1 MTSSI
6 HNIRLNQLK
15 QLIQDTIYRLDKNG
29 PQGTTDSQP
38 IPEIE
43 AVLQKLNEWRAC
55 RPVQPPNTKPLP
67 LLSEEQLGLD
77 YHEARL
83 PLLDLLLCVELTG
96 SASRCCLDR
105 SSPSGKSQ
113 RTMLPY
119 VPNQPQAVA
128 RYVTFL
134 KLINHADE

>member
-55 RPVQPPNTKPLP
+55 RPVQPANVKPLP

-77 YHEARL
+77 YHEVRL
-83 PLLDLLLCVELTG
+83 RLLDLLLFVELTG
-96 SASRCCLDR
+96 SVSRCYSGQ
-105 SSPSGKSQ
+105 SSPFGRSQ
-113 RTMLPY
+113 RIMLPY
-119 VPNQPQAVA
+119 VQNQPQAVA
-128 RYVTFL
+128 RYVSFRDSMH
-134 KLINHADE
+134 HADK

>member
-55 RPVQPPNTKPLP
+55 RPVQPANVKPLP

-77 YHEARL
+77 YHEVRL
-83 PLLDLLLCVELTG
+83 PLSDSLLCVELTG
-96 SASRCCLDR
+96 SVSKCYSGQ
-105 SSPSGKSQ
+105 SSPFGRSQ
-113 RTMLPY
+113 RIMLPY
-119 VPNQPQAVA
+119 VQNQPQAAA
-128 RYVTFL
+128 RYVASLSSTHF
-134 KLINHADE
+134 ADK

>member
-15 QLIQDTIYRLDKNG
+15 QLIQDTIYRLDK
-29 PQGTTDSQP
+29 PQRENDLQGVSQSQP

-55 RPVQPPNTKPLP
+55 RPVQPTNAKPLP

-77 YHEARL
+77 YHEVRVRTYSVCQADQQCVQMLLRPIIAIRKVATYYA
-83 PLLDLLLCVELTG
+83 PLCAE
-96 SASRCCLDR
+96 SAASCCE
-105 SSPSGKSQ
+105 
-113 RTMLPY
+113 
-119 VPNQPQAVA
+119 V
-128 RYVTFL
+128 
-134 KLINHADE
+134 

>member
-29 PQGTTDSQP
+29 PQGTADSQP

-55 RPVQPPNTKPLP
+55 RPVQPPNAKPLP

-77 YHEARL
+77 YHEVR
-83 PLLDLLLCVELTG
+83 LLLEDLPPVVGLTG
-96 SASRCCLDR
+96 SVFKCYCGR
-105 SSPSGKSQ
+105 SSLFGRS
-113 RTMLPY
+113 RRITLPY

-128 RYVTFL
+128 RYVSSLTPVH
-134 KLINHADE
+134 HADR

>member
-55 RPVQPPNTKPLP
+55 RPVQPANTKPLP

-77 YHEARL
+77 YHEVRL
-83 PLLDLLLCVELTG
+83 HLLDLLLCVELTG
-96 SASRCCLDR
+96 SASRCYSGP
-105 SSPSGKSQ
+105 SSPFGRSQ
-113 RTMLPY
+113 LTMLPY

-128 RYVTFL
+128 RYVISL
-134 KLINHADE
+134 NPIHHAHK

>member
-29 PQGTTDSQP
+29 PQGTTDSKP

-43 AVLQKLNEWRAC
+43 AVLHKLNEWRAC
-55 RPVQPPNTKPLP
+55 RPVQPTNTKPLP

-77 YHEARL
+77 YHEVRKPPVPAFVRRTDGQCVQML
-83 PLLDLLLCVELTG
+83 LRPIIAIRKVATYYAPLCAE
-96 SASRCCLDR
+96 SAASCCEVYRDAEFYI
-105 SSPSGKSQ
+105 PC
-113 RTMLPY
+113 
-119 VPNQPQAVA
+119 
-128 RYVTFL
+128 
-134 KLINHADE
+134 

>member
-15 QLIQDTIYRLDKNG
+15 QLIQDTIYRLDK
-29 PQGTTDSQP
+29 PQRDHNDLERISSQP

-55 RPVQPPNTKPLP
+55 RPVQPSNTKALP

-77 YHEARL
+77 YHEVRSSLTAAIDR
-83 PLLDLLLCVELTG
+83 ELTG
-96 SASRCCLDR
+96 SVCKCCFDPSLLFAK
-105 SSPSGKSQ
+105 SPPTMLHSVPSQ
-113 RTMLPY
+113 R
-119 VPNQPQAVA
+119 QAAA
-128 RYVTFL
+128 RYVPSVL
-134 KLINHADE
+134 LDHC

>member
-55 RPVQPPNTKPLP
+55 RPVQPANTKPLP

-77 YHEARL
+77 YHEVR
-83 PLLDLLLCVELTG
+83 PDLLSCVDLTVSVSKCYSG
-96 SASRCCLDR
+96 Q
-105 SSPSGKSQ
+105 SSPFGRSR

-119 VPNQPQAVA
+119 VPNQPRAAV
-128 RYVTFL
+128 RYVLLLNLTH
-134 KLINHADE
+134 HADQ

>member
-29 PQGTTDSQP
+29 PQGTADSQP

-43 AVLQKLNEWRAC
+43 VVLQKLNEWRAC
-55 RPVQPPNTKPLP
+55 RPVQPANAKPLP

-77 YHEARL
+77 YHEVCL
-83 PLLDLLLCVELTG
+83 GLLWCAELTV
-96 SASRCCLDR
+96 SAFRCCSDR
-105 SSPSGKSQ
+105 SSPFERSQ
-113 RTMLPY
+113 HTTHLC
-119 VPNQPQAVA
+119 VPSQPQAVA
-128 RYVTFL
+128 RYAASPVL
-134 KLINHADE
+134 RNHADK

>member
-55 RPVQPPNTKPLP
+55 RPVQPANTKPLP

-77 YHEARL
+77 YHEVR
-83 PLLDLLLCVELTG
+83 LLL
-96 SASRCCLDR
+96 
-105 SSPSGKSQ
+105 
-113 RTMLPY
+113 
-119 VPNQPQAVA
+119 
-128 RYVTFL
+128 
-134 KLINHADE
+134 